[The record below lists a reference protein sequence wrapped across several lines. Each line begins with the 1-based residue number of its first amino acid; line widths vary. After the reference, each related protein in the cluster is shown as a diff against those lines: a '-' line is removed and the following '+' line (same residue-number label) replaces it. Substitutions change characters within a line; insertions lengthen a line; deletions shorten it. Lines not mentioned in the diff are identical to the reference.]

1 MPGRKDL
8 SFRSGYF
15 GDPAASRA
23 LAGLLQDVFGIDVT
37 IMDRLGGPD
46 PTGIPFSWFD
56 ADGACIANISTFSLP
71 LVVDGV
77 SLRAAGLQSGA
88 VRPGHRGMG
97 LYRDVMEAAL
107 AHCDAEGFAAVALLT
122 DTPALYGRYGFEP
135 LVQHRFAGAASGGGT
150 TGPVRRLDL
159 GSAADIAL
167 LRRLLDGRQPVSD
180 RFAPVRQTGMFLFN
194 AALMPDV
201 RLDLIGDDAVVAW
214 RMAGDGAFDLLD
226 VAGTRIPRL
235 ADILASVQAAAA
247 QVVVH
252 FPPDRL
258 EWQGEALADTG
269 EMVLMLRMAK
279 TLRPEGPFALS
290 PMAEF

>member
-1 MPGRKDL
+1 MSGRKDL
-8 SFRSGYF
+8 TFRSGYF

-56 ADGACIANISTFSLP
+56 ADGACIANISAFSLP
-71 LVVDGV
+71 LVIDGV

-88 VRPGHRGMG
+88 VRLGHRGMG

-107 AHCDAEGFAAVALLT
+107 AHCDAEGFATVALLT

-135 LVQHRFAGAASGGGT
+135 MAQHRFTGPAPGGGT
-150 TGPVRRLDL
+150 AGPVRRLDL
-159 GSAADIAL
+159 GSAADTAL

-180 RFAPVRQTGMFLFN
+180 RFAPARQTEMFLFN

-201 RLDLIGDDAVVAW
+201 RLDLIGEEAVIAW
-214 RMAGDGAFDLLD
+214 RKAKDGAFELLD
-226 VAGTRIPRL
+226 VAGARIPRL
-235 ADILASVQAAAA
+235 ADILASVQAGATR
-247 QVVVH
+247 VFVH
-252 FPPDRL
+252 FAPDRL
-258 EWQGEALADTG
+258 EWEGDALADAG
-269 EMVLMLRMAK
+269 DMVLMLRMAK
-279 TLRPEGPFALS
+279 ALRPQGPFALS